1 LTDALAGTVQTEI
14 NGEPYAATYE
24 VRHGM
29 MHLSVDG
36 HKASVLV
43 PIPGVSNGSNA
54 EFFLRQFVRSFDK
67 QD

>member
-1 LTDALAGTVQTEI
+1 LVQFSEV
-14 NGEPYAATYE
+14 NGETYAAKYE

-29 MHLSVDG
+29 MHLGVEG

-43 PIPGVSNGSNA
+43 PIPGVSNQSNA
-54 EFFLRQFVRSFDK
+54 EFFLRQFVRSLDK